1 MRLPRSFY
9 ARGADVVARELLGTI
24 LVRRTP
30 DGLRRARLVETE
42 AYVGPHDLASHA
54 RFGRT
59 ARNSVMWGPPGRAYV
74 YFVYGMHNMLNVVCA
89 PEGDAQAVLLRAAE
103 PLYGWTA
110 RLNGPGLLAR
120 GFGVTRADDGAD
132 LVRGGDLWLEPG
144 AAPARIVADRRVGID
159 FAGPWAHEH
168 LRFLDPA
175 SPSISRH
182 PRGSATPWTAARS
195 PARPPS

>member
-9 ARGADVVARELLGTI
+9 ARGADLVARDLLGAS
-24 LVRRTP
+24 LARRMP
-30 DGLRRARLVETE
+30 DGSVRRARLVETE

-59 ARNSVMWGPPGRAYV
+59 ARNAVMWGPPGRAYV

-103 PLYGWTA
+103 PQDDWEV

-132 LVRGGDLWLEPG
+132 LVRGSDLWLEAGP
-144 AAPARIVADRRVGID
+144 PPKRIVADRRVGID

-168 LRFLDPA
+168 LRFLDG
-175 SPSISRH
+175 
-182 PRGSATPWTAARS
+182 GSKAVS
-195 PARPPS
+195 KPARTSHSTGVG